1 MRQDQSQL
9 FSRTSWEWSCYFQNN
24 TQRHQQVAWE
34 PQEPLTVQEQSA
46 VARSIQIFQLGESGE
61 GRHFLK
67 CAEREAV
74 RSGDWMY
81 LRALRMF
88 LHEEHRHAAYLG
100 EVLQASQVPTLQK
113 NWTDGIFRWLR
124 HRAGLE
130 LTIMVLLTAELI
142 AQVYYQALRDATAN
156 RRLRQICRIVL
167 RDEQAHVRFQA
178 ERLALLRTSHSRVRR
193 FLARCFEYS
202 LFLPTITVVWYTH
215 RPVFRAAGMSWGCYW
230 SKLWRCF
237 RRSQAISYS
246 YPEIATNTNAAGMVA
261 ESPIARNSVYQAKW
275 LD

>member
-1 MRQDQSQL
+1 MRHEHDQPL
-9 FSRTSWEWSCYFQNN
+9 TRTSWEWSCYFQDN
-24 TQRHQQVAWE
+24 TLRHQQVEWV
-34 PQEPLTVQEQSA
+34 PLEPLTEREQNA

-67 CAEREAV
+67 CADREAE
-74 RSGDWMY
+74 RSGDWLY

-100 EVLQASQVPTLQK
+100 EVLQASQVPTLQQ
-113 NWTDGIFRWLR
+113 NWTDGTFRWLR

-142 AQVYYQALRDATAN
+142 AQVYYQALRDATTN
-156 RRLRQICRIVL
+156 RRLRQICQIVL
-167 RDEQAHVRFQA
+167 RDEQSHVRFQA
-178 ERLALLRTSHSRVRR
+178 ERLAVLRTSHFRVRR

-202 LFLPTITVVWYTH
+202 LFLPTITVVWLTH
-215 RPVFRAAGMSWGCYW
+215 RPVFRAAGMSWSRYW

-237 RRSQAISYS
+237 WRSQAISQPRPVVS
-246 YPEIATNTNAAGMVA
+246 ASKSSSVA
-261 ESPIARNSVYQAKW
+261 LLPASRNDAFQAKW

>member
-1 MRQDQSQL
+1 MQRNHSQL
-9 FSRTSWEWSCYFQNN
+9 SGRTSWEWSCYFQIN
-24 TQRHQQVAWE
+24 TEWHRQLEW
-34 PQEPLTVQEQSA
+34 EPLTPLTEQEQRA

-74 RSGDWMY
+74 RTGDWMY

-88 LHEEHRHAAYLG
+88 IHEEHRHATYLND
-100 EVLQASQVPTLQK
+100 VLQASNIPTLQQ

-130 LTIMVLLTAELI
+130 LTIIVLLTAELI

-156 RRLRQICRIVL
+156 RRLRQICRVVL
-167 RDEQAHVRFQA
+167 RDEQIHVRFQA
-178 ERLALLRTSHSRVRR
+178 ERLAKLRANQGKLRL
-193 FLARCFEYS
+193 FLARCFEHA
-202 LFLPTITVVWYTH
+202 LFLPTICVVWWTH
-215 RPVFRAAGMSWGCYW
+215 RPVFRAAQMSFGAYW
-230 SKLWRCF
+230 SKIWRCF
-237 RRSQAISYS
+237 RRSETISHATLEGSEHDTVYLAVQS
-246 YPEIATNTNAAGMVA
+246 TAPE
-261 ESPIARNSVYQAKW
+261 SYQAKW

>member
-1 MRQDQSQL
+1 MERNHNQL
-9 FSRTSWEWSCYFQNN
+9 SGRTSWEWSCYFQIN
-24 TQRHQQVAWE
+24 TEWHRQLDWE
-34 PQEPLTVQEQSA
+34 PLEPLTEGEQSA

-67 CAEREAV
+67 CAEHEAA
-74 RSGDWMY
+74 RTGDWMY

-88 LHEEHRHAAYLG
+88 IHEEHRHAEYLHQ
-100 EVLQASQVPTLQK
+100 VLWASRIPTLQK

-130 LTIMVLLTAELI
+130 LTIIVLLTAELI

-156 RRLRQICRIVL
+156 RRLRQICRVVL
-167 RDEQAHVRFQA
+167 RDEQMHVRFQS
-178 ERLALLRTSHSRVRR
+178 ERLARLRASQCKLRR
-193 FLARCFEYS
+193 FLARCFEQA
-202 LFLPTITVVWYTH
+202 LFLPTLCVVWWTH
-215 RPVFRAAGMSWGCYW
+215 RPVFRAARMSFGAYW

-237 RRSQAISYS
+237 RRSQSISHANLEAREIDPGYL
-246 YPEIATNTNAAGMVA
+246 EIAATSP
-261 ESPIARNSVYQAKW
+261 ESYQAKW